1 MPIPDFNEDGFLPL
15 GVYDCS
21 LDEVEKRFARFQTTD
36 KRLQLFDKLLNYIKE
51 VRAIKRVSSMIID
64 GSFIT
69 DIDIPN
75 DIDLVLIL
83 APDHNFSEELKPIEY
98 NVLSRKR
105 VNKRYEFD
113 IFLAQENTLAYEK
126 YVTFFQQV
134 KHKPSKNKGILRII
148 L

>member
-1 MPIPDFNEDGFLPL
+1 MPIPDFNEDGLLPL
-15 GVYDCS
+15 GIYDCS
-21 LDEVEKRFARFQTTD
+21 LDEVESRFARFQTTD

-51 VRAIKRVSSMIID
+51 VRAIKRVSSVIID
-64 GSFIT
+64 GSFVT
-69 DIDIPN
+69 GIDIPN

-83 APDHNFSEELKPIEY
+83 PPDHNFAEELKPVEY

-105 VNKRYEFD
+105 VNKRYEFNV
-113 IFLAQENTLAYEK
+113 FLAQEHSLVYEQ

-134 KHKPSKNKGILRII
+134 KHKPSKNKGVLRII